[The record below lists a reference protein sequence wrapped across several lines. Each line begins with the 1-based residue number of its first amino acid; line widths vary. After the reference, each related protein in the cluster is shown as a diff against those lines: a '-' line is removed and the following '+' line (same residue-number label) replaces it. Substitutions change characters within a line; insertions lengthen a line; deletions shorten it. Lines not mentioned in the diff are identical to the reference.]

1 MANGSLKPI
10 AIAGGLVLV
19 LVAATALYFIDRQR
33 PVDEESQR
41 EFDENMLATT
51 LDLQDQL
58 TGVID
63 EGQLAEE
70 KARAESE
77 LGLKL
82 FGFCNAW
89 AEFSENHP
97 SESNLENRERACS
110 EYRRY
115 LKTGEIPESDA
126 SGEIPSP

>member
-1 MANGSLKPI
+1 MANGSSKPI
-10 AIAGGLVLV
+10 LIAGGLVAIF
-19 LVAATALYFIDRQR
+19 VAATAFYFIDRQR
-33 PVDEESQR
+33 PVDDEAQR
-41 EFDENMLATT
+41 AFDENMLATT

-58 TGVID
+58 TGAID

-82 FGFCNAW
+82 FGLCNAW
-89 AEFSENHP
+89 VEFNENHP
-97 SESNLENRERACS
+97 SESSLENRERACG

-115 LKTGEIPESDA
+115 LKTGAIPESAANDA
-126 SGEIPSP
+126 SPEP